1 MSDASPA
8 HDPVATA
15 RGLVQAAERIVVLTG
30 AGISTDSGIP
40 DYRGPDGV
48 WTRNP
53 GAERRATIDAYV
65 ADGEVRR
72 QAWQNR
78 LGSGVWDAR
87 PNAGHLALVDL
98 ERTGRLDTLITQNID
113 GLHLAAGSDPARV
126 VEVHG
131 NVRQFVC
138 LACDRRGPMPEAL
151 DRVRAGDPDPAC
163 LVCGGILKSATI
175 SFGQSLVPG
184 DLERAFEAAARCDLF
199 LAIGSTLSVYPVAET
214 VPTALR
220 AGADLIILNGEPT
233 SFDPLADVVLHA
245 RIGEVLPALV
255 TDVAE

>member
-1 MSDASPA
+1 MTTSTADAIA
-8 HDPVATA
+8 DA
-15 RGLVQAAERIVVLTG
+15 RRLMRAAERIVVLTG

-53 GAERRATIDAYV
+53 GAERRATIDVYV

-72 QAWQNR
+72 QAWQSR

-126 VEVHG
+126 IEVHG
-131 NVRQFVC
+131 NVRQYVC
-138 LACDRRGPMPEAL
+138 LDCEARGPMEDAL
-151 DRVRAGDPDPAC
+151 ARVRAGDPDPAC
-163 LVCGGILKSATI
+163 LACGGLLKSATI
-175 SFGQSLVPG
+175 SFDQSLVAE
-184 DLERAFEAAARCDLF
+184 DLERAFEAAARGDLF
-199 LAIGSTLSVYPVAET
+199 LAIGSTLSVTPVANT
-214 VPTALR
+214 VPVALQ
-220 AGADLIILNGEPT
+220 AGAALIILNADPT

-245 RIGEVLPALV
+245 RIGDVLPALV